1 MAQFVAERRELIQIL
16 GWDIGGANVKA
27 AWLEWDG
34 GIRTLH
40 TASRPFEI
48 WRRKEELGET
58 LCSVAAELPPARS
71 MAVTMT
77 AELADAFRNK
87 REGVNFV
94 LDALAD
100 AFPGAALRIFK
111 VDGTFV
117 SPAEARAD
125 HLAVAASNWA
135 ATAHLVARHVSA
147 AVMVDVGS
155 TTTDLIPIAAGRVI
169 AHGRT
174 DPERLLAGELLY
186 TGALRTNVAAVV
198 QHVPLWGGECL
209 VAAEYFAITGDV
221 YLLLGEL
228 SPQDYSCSTPDGRP
242 PTAQFAAERLA
253 RVVCADAEMLSRD
266 DILAIAGA
274 VAEAQVAQ
282 VAAALQRVAARLE
295 RRAPAIVTGLGAF
308 IARRAAERCGL
319 ETLDLSAIV
328 GVEPGNVAP
337 AVAVAWLLAQEHEH
351 RAQG

>member
-1 MAQFVAERRELIQIL
+1 LIQVL

-34 GIRTLH
+34 GIRALR

-48 WRRKEELGET
+48 WRRKEELGEA
-58 LCSVAAELPPARS
+58 LRSIAAKLPPARS

-87 REGVNFV
+87 REGVSFV
-94 LDALAD
+94 LDSLAV
-100 AFPGAALRIFK
+100 AFPGAELRIFK
-111 VDGTFV
+111 VEGAFT
-117 SPAEARAD
+117 SSAEARAD

-135 ATAHLVARHVSA
+135 ATAHLLAQHVPA
-147 AVMVDVGS
+147 AIMVDIGS
-155 TTTDLIPIAAGRVI
+155 TTTDLIPIAAGRVM
-169 AHGRT
+169 ARGRT

-186 TGALRTNVAAVV
+186 TGALRTNVAAII
-198 QHVPLWGGECL
+198 QRVPLWGGECP
-209 VAAEYFAITGDV
+209 VAAEYFAIAGDV
-221 YLLLGEL
+221 YLLLGDL
-228 SPQDYSCSTPDGRP
+228 SPQDYTCPSPDGRP

-253 RVVCADAEMLSRD
+253 RLVCADAEMLSRD
-266 DILAIAGA
+266 DILAVARA

-295 RRAPAIVTGLGAF
+295 RQAPAIVTGLGAF
-308 IARRAAERCGL
+308 IARRAAGRCGF

-351 RAQG
+351 RA